1 MLIRLASTACA
12 AGIVT
17 VLVAAAPIM
26 PEKRQAAPTVGTLS
40 PKIGDTV
47 LQSTVVIQP
56 TNGPGLAPRAVRP
69 KQNSADIQLPE
80 DPISGRPQW
89 NGKLGVKFRDDLK
102 VRAERISGTTVR
114 DANGRP
120 IPEVTEIL
128 AGFGGSVR
136 QALRRTPEE
145 LRALEVRAEGISKMA
160 QADLAGIVY
169 VDVQPEKL
177 VDAARAL
184 NDLAIV
190 EWVEIERIVMPDGG
204 GTNQAQQDGCGAN
217 GPGDGTGITN
227 CYTPSPDSRCSTLG
241 GGQGCNDVAGC
252 TAPDGSLPACRY
264 GCNNTICCETI
275 GALLPGCTDG
285 EGAQGWDAV
294 CATYA
299 NIFCTSTVY
308 DASPP
313 IQGGAGSAV
322 SIPSTYKYDPC
333 FAMRGPV
340 NPVPSPD
347 VLVYGIVE
355 TPVPAPTVTSQL
367 LTYLTDATTGEFI
380 SGSLV
385 PVPYPTSSVSDEA
398 RPFTDVPQQA
408 LPDPSL
414 EGAYLAFSTG
424 CFLEHTFGGCNQV
437 SCCVYVCRTDP
448 SCCVIE
454 WDDSCVAIAQ
464 NSPEGLTLG
473 RPCTTQSLPTDVFPP
488 GGTTPL
494 LTAGQ
499 RENLDG
505 SLGNTR
511 GYQNYMFGD
520 AVLGPFD
527 TLPPTAPGS
536 APLRYPLAA
545 PTVNGGIPPGDLE
558 RRDPASSLGTL
569 AVINSGYRGGG
580 LDLQGYETLVA
591 QLGINP
597 AENGRGQNVEVAVI
611 EHSAFVNHEDLINV
625 VTPEPNQ
632 TQVLVI
638 SPPLDPNHGTAVL
651 GIIGA
656 ERNSIGITGIAD
668 GADLS
673 FYPIVSREE
682 GSRLEN
688 AYTNALIALQEGDVI
703 NMSIGSGGGNTVVA
717 SPLMF
722 DLVTTGTNAGI
733 TTVISA
739 GNDAVP
745 VITSPAGAGGD
756 SGAVI
761 VGACWPGF
769 QVGQLSTEV
778 SIPGPFPGNGYCR
791 LNFSNFTSNE
801 NNTGNVTLSGWGTGV
816 TSTGYGDLF
825 NGTNASDDPLQRDKL
840 RSYTAVFNGTSAA
853 APIIA
858 GWCARLQ
865 SFSIAWFGAP
875 LPPRVLRNAISTQE
889 NIFQQCGIDYDSPQM
904 PGYPE
909 DGEPNVGDI
918 DLQIEGA
925 IVAPIGGF
933 PRATNTVSWIVSN
946 TFGGTPVAYDI
957 ITGVYEGGSN
967 FSVRQLDGNALR
979 IGAER
984 RRAGSRGNG
993 YGSNLFYPL
1002 GGGTTDLQLQVSS
1015 LGSTENVTSIGLVS
1029 NSSVSWNLPVLE
1041 VVYFYNHRL
1050 NRWMAAGSASLSTV
1064 GGGGAFTIPGNIT
1077 DYILSNSTGGS
1088 TAYARVYT
1096 CGLTSSGYS
1105 VLHDLL
1111 GFAIGVDIFN
1121 PGGGIAP

>member
-1 MLIRLASTACA
+1 MLIRLAATACA

-17 VLVAAAPIM
+17 VLLAAAPII
-26 PEKRQAAPTVGTLS
+26 PDKQLATAATATVS
-40 PKIGDTV
+40 PKVDD
-47 LQSTVVIQP
+47 LSTQP
-56 TNGPGLAPRAVRP
+56 ATGGLAPRAVRP
-69 KQNSADIQLPE
+69 KQRSADIILPE

-89 NGKLGVKFRDDLK
+89 NGKLGVKFRDELK
-102 VRAERISGTTVR
+102 VRADRISSTTVR
-114 DANGRP
+114 GANGQP
-120 IPEVTEIL
+120 IPQVTEIL
-128 AGFGGSVR
+128 TGFGGTVR

-145 LRALEVRAEGISKMA
+145 LRALEMRAERISKKA

-184 NDLAIV
+184 NDLDIV
-190 EWVEIERIVMPDGG
+190 EWVEIERIIMPDGG
-204 GTNQAQQDGCGAN
+204 GTNRAEQDGCGAN

-227 CYTPSPDSRCSTLG
+227 CYTTSPNSRCSTLG
-241 GGQGCNDVAGC
+241 GGQGCNDVNAC

-264 GCNNTICCETI
+264 GCNNTNCCEI
-275 GALLPGCTDG
+275 VAGLIPGCNDG
-285 EGAQGWDAV
+285 EGTQGWDAV

-299 NIFCTSTVY
+299 NILCTSTVY
-308 DASPP
+308 DASPA
-313 IQGGAGSAV
+313 IQGGGGSAV

-333 FAMRGPV
+333 FAMRGPI

-347 VLVYGIVE
+347 VLVYGVVE

-367 LTYLTDATTGEFI
+367 LTYETDPTTGAFV

-385 PVPYPTSSVSDEA
+385 PVTYPTNSPGDEGE
-398 RPFTDVPQQA
+398 PITDVPQQA

-424 CFLEHTFGGCNQV
+424 CFVEHTFGGCNQV
-437 SCCVYVCRTDP
+437 SCCVYVCRSDP

-454 WDDSCVAIAQ
+454 WDLNCVAVAQ
-464 NSPEGLTLG
+464 NAPDGVLFRS
-473 RPCTTQSLPTDVFPP
+473 PCTSQSLPTDVFPP
-488 GGTTPL
+488 SGQTPL
-494 LTAGQ
+494 LTAGN
-499 RENLDG
+499 REGLDG
-505 SLGNTR
+505 SPGNAR
-511 GYQNYMFGD
+511 GYQNYTIGNP
-520 AVLGPFD
+520 VLGPFD
-527 TLPPTAPGS
+527 NLPPTAPGQPS
-536 APLRYPLAA
+536 LTYPVKA
-545 PTVNGGIPPGDLE
+545 PTDNAATFPGDAE
-558 RRDPASSLGTL
+558 RRDTQSNLGTL
-569 AVINSGYRGGG
+569 ATINSGYRGGG
-580 LDLQGYETLVA
+580 LDLQGYEVLLQ
-591 QLGINP
+591 QLNINP
-597 AENGRGQNVEVAVI
+597 AQEGRGQGVEVAVI
-611 EHSAFVNHEDLINV
+611 EHSAYVNHEDLVNV
-625 VTPEPNQ
+625 VVPEPNQ

-651 GIIGA
+651 GVIGA
-656 ERNSIGITGIAD
+656 ERNNIGVTGIAD

-682 GSRLEN
+682 GARLEN

-717 SPLMF
+717 SPIMF

-745 VITSPAGAGGD
+745 VITSPGGAGGD

-769 QVGQLSTEV
+769 QVGQLSTDV

-791 LNFSNFTSNE
+791 LNFSNFTSTD

-816 TSTGYGDLF
+816 TSCGYGDLF
-825 NGTNASDDPLQRDKL
+825 NGTNSSEDPLEVNRL
-840 RSYTAVFNGTSAA
+840 RSYTSVFNGTSSA

-875 LPPRVLRNAISTQE
+875 LPPQVLRTAISTQT
-889 NIFQQCGIDYDSPQM
+889 NINQQCGIDYDSDQM

-909 DGEPNVGDI
+909 DGDPNVGDI
-918 DLQIEGA
+918 DLQVNGA

-957 ITGVYEGGSN
+957 ICGTYEGGSN
-967 FSVRQLDGNALR
+967 FSLRQLDGNALR
-979 IGAER
+979 IGALR

-993 YGSNLFYPL
+993 FGPDLFYPL
-1002 GGGTTDLQLQVSS
+1002 GGGTTDLQLKVSS
-1015 LGSTENVTSIGLVS
+1015 LGSTENVTSIGLATS
-1029 NSSVSWNLPVLE
+1029 SSVSWNLPVLE

-1050 NRWMAAGSASLSTV
+1050 NRWMAAGSSSLSPV
-1064 GGGGAFTIPGNIT
+1064 GGGGAFTIPGSIS

-1088 TAYARVYT
+1088 QAYARVYT
-1096 CGLTSSGYS
+1096 CGLTNSGYS

-1111 GFAIGVDIFN
+1111 AFAIGVDIFN
-1121 PGGGIAP
+1121 PGGGTGP

>member
-1 MLIRLASTACA
+1 MLIRLAATACA

-17 VLVAAAPIM
+17 VLLAAAPII
-26 PEKRQAAPTVGTLS
+26 PDKQLATAATATVS
-40 PKIGDTV
+40 PKVDD
-47 LQSTVVIQP
+47 LSTQP
-56 TNGPGLAPRAVRP
+56 ATGGLAPRAVRP
-69 KQNSADIQLPE
+69 KQRSADIILPE

-89 NGKLGVKFRDDLK
+89 NGKLGVKFRDELK
-102 VRAERISGTTVR
+102 VRADRISSTTVR
-114 DANGRP
+114 GANGQP
-120 IPEVTEIL
+120 IPQVTEIL
-128 AGFGGSVR
+128 TGFGGTVR

-145 LRALEVRAEGISKMA
+145 LRALEMRAERISKMA

-184 NDLAIV
+184 NDLDIV
-190 EWVEIERIVMPDGG
+190 EWVEIERIMMPDGG

-227 CYTPSPDSRCSTLG
+227 CYTTSPDSRCSTLG
-241 GGQGCNDVAGC
+241 GGQGCNDVNAC

-264 GCNNTICCETI
+264 GCNNTNCCETVA
-275 GALLPGCTDG
+275 ALIPGCNDG
-285 EGAQGWDAV
+285 EGNQGWDAV

-299 NIFCTSTVY
+299 NILCTSTVY
-308 DASPP
+308 DASPA
-313 IQGGAGSAV
+313 IQGGGGSAV
-322 SIPSTYKYDPC
+322 SVPSTYKYDPC
-333 FAMRGPV
+333 FAMRGPI
-340 NPVPSPD
+340 NPAPSPD
-347 VLVYGIVE
+347 VLVYGVVE
-355 TPVPAPTVTSQL
+355 TPAPAPTVTSQL
-367 LTYLTDATTGEFI
+367 LTYATDPTTGAFI
-380 SGSLV
+380 TGSLV
-385 PVPYPTSSVSDEA
+385 PVVYPTLQASDEGRA
-398 RPFTDVPQQA
+398 AFDVAQQA

-424 CFLEHTFGGCNQV
+424 CFVEHTFGGCNQV
-437 SCCVYVCRTDP
+437 SCCVYVCRNDP

-454 WDDSCVAIAQ
+454 WDLNCVAQAQ
-464 NSPEGLTLG
+464 NAPAGTLLDS
-473 RPCTTQSLPTDVFPP
+473 PCTGQSLPTDVFPP
-488 GGTTPL
+488 GGQTPL
-494 LTAGQ
+494 LTAGN

-505 SLGNTR
+505 TPGNAR
-511 GYQNYMFGD
+511 GYQTYTVGD

-527 TLPPTAPGS
+527 TLPATKPGQP
-536 APLRYPLAA
+536 ALTYPVKA
-545 PTVNGGIPPGDLE
+545 PTVNATAFPGDAE
-558 RRDPASSLGTL
+558 RRDTQSNLGTL
-569 AVINSGYRGGG
+569 AAINSGYRGGG
-580 LDLQGYETLVA
+580 LDLQGYEVLLT
-591 QLGINP
+591 QLSLNP
-597 AENGRGQNVEVAVI
+597 AQQGRGQGVEVAVI
-611 EHSAFVNHEDLINV
+611 EHAAYVNHEDLINV
-625 VTPEPNQ
+625 VVPEPNQ
-632 TQVLVI
+632 TQVLVV

-651 GIIGA
+651 GVIGA
-656 ERNSIGITGIAD
+656 ERNNIGVTGIAD

-673 FYPIVSREE
+673 FYPIVSVEE
-682 GSRLEN
+682 GARLEN

-745 VITSPAGAGGD
+745 VITSPGGAGGD

-769 QVGQLSTEV
+769 QVGQLTTDV

-791 LNFSNFTSNE
+791 LNFSNFTSTD
-801 NNTGNVTLSGWGTGV
+801 NNTGDVTLSGWGTGV

-825 NGTNASDDPLQRDKL
+825 NGTNSSDDPLQRNRL
-840 RSYTAVFNGTSAA
+840 RSYTSVFNGTSSA
-853 APIIA
+853 APIIS

-875 LPPRVLRNAISTQE
+875 LPPQVLRAAISTDA
-889 NIFQQCGIDYDSPQM
+889 NIYRQCGIDYDSPQM

-909 DGEPNVGDI
+909 DGDPNVGDI
-918 DLQIEGA
+918 DLQVNGA

-957 ITGVYEGGSN
+957 ICGTYEGGSN
-967 FSVRQLDGNALR
+967 FSLRQLDGNALR
-979 IGAER
+979 IGAVR

-993 YGSNLFYPL
+993 YGSDLFYPL
-1002 GGGTTDLQLQVSS
+1002 GGGTTDLQLKVSS
-1015 LGSTENVTSIGLVS
+1015 LGSTENVTSIGLATS
-1029 NSSVSWNLPVLE
+1029 SSVSWNLPVLE

-1050 NRWMAAGSASLSTV
+1050 NRWMASGSSSLSPV
-1064 GGGGAFTIPGNIT
+1064 GGGGAFTIPGSIN

-1096 CGLTSSGYS
+1096 CGLTNSGYS

-1111 GFAIGVDIFN
+1111 GFAIAVDIFN
-1121 PGGGIAP
+1121 PGGGVAP

>member
-1 MLIRLASTACA
+1 MLIRLAATACA

-17 VLVAAAPIM
+17 VLLAAAPII
-26 PEKRQAAPTVGTLS
+26 PEKQLATAAAVPVSAKVDDLS
-40 PKIGDTV
+40 T
-47 LQSTVVIQP
+47 QP
-56 TNGPGLAPRAVRP
+56 ATGGLAPRAVRP
-69 KQNSADIQLPE
+69 KQRSVDIILPE

-89 NGKLGVKFRDDLK
+89 NGKLGVKFRDELK
-102 VRAERISGTTVR
+102 VRADRISSTTVR
-114 DANGRP
+114 GANGQP
-120 IPEVTEIL
+120 IPQVTEIL
-128 AGFGGSVR
+128 TGFGGTVR

-145 LRALEVRAEGISKMA
+145 LRALEMRAERISKMA

-184 NDLAIV
+184 NDLDIV
-190 EWVEIERIVMPDGG
+190 EWVEIERIMMPDGG

-227 CYTPSPDSRCSTLG
+227 CYTTSPDSRCSTLG
-241 GGQGCNDVAGC
+241 GGQGCNDVNAC

-264 GCNNTICCETI
+264 GCNNTNCCETVA
-275 GALLPGCTDG
+275 ALIPGCNDG
-285 EGAQGWDAV
+285 EGNQGWDAV

-299 NIFCTSTVY
+299 NILCTSTVY
-308 DASPP
+308 DASPA
-313 IQGGAGSAV
+313 IQGGGGSAV
-322 SIPSTYKYDPC
+322 SVPSTYKYDPC
-333 FAMRGPV
+333 FAMRGPI
-340 NPVPSPD
+340 NPAPSPD
-347 VLVYGIVE
+347 VLVYGVVE
-355 TPVPAPTVTSQL
+355 TPAPAPTVTSQL
-367 LTYLTDATTGEFI
+367 LTYATDPTTGAFI
-380 SGSLV
+380 TGSLV
-385 PVPYPTSSVSDEA
+385 PVVYPTLQASDEGRA
-398 RPFTDVPQQA
+398 AFDVAQQA

-424 CFLEHTFGGCNQV
+424 CFVEHTFGGCNQV
-437 SCCVYVCRTDP
+437 SCCVYVCRNDP

-454 WDDSCVAIAQ
+454 WDLNCVAQAQ
-464 NSPEGLTLG
+464 NAPAGTLLDS
-473 RPCTTQSLPTDVFPP
+473 PCTGQSLPTDVFPP
-488 GGTTPL
+488 GGQTPL
-494 LTAGQ
+494 LTAGN

-505 SLGNTR
+505 TPGNAR
-511 GYQNYMFGD
+511 GYQTYTVGD

-527 TLPPTAPGS
+527 TLPATKPGQP
-536 APLRYPLAA
+536 ALTYPVKA
-545 PTVNGGIPPGDLE
+545 PTVNATAFPGDAE
-558 RRDPASSLGTL
+558 RRDTQSNLGTL
-569 AVINSGYRGGG
+569 AAINSGYRGGG
-580 LDLQGYETLVA
+580 LDLQGYEVLLT
-591 QLGINP
+591 QLSLNP
-597 AENGRGQNVEVAVI
+597 AQQGRGQGVEVAVI
-611 EHSAFVNHEDLINV
+611 EHAAYVNHEDLINV
-625 VTPEPNQ
+625 VVPEPNQ
-632 TQVLVI
+632 TQVLVV

-651 GIIGA
+651 GVIGA
-656 ERNSIGITGIAD
+656 ERNNIGVTGIAD

-673 FYPIVSREE
+673 FYPIVSVEE
-682 GSRLEN
+682 GARLEN

-745 VITSPAGAGGD
+745 VITSPGGAGGD

-769 QVGQLSTEV
+769 QVGQLTTDV

-791 LNFSNFTSNE
+791 LNFSNFTSTD
-801 NNTGNVTLSGWGTGV
+801 NNTGDVTLSGWGTGV

-825 NGTNASDDPLQRDKL
+825 NGTNSSDDPLQRNRL
-840 RSYTAVFNGTSAA
+840 RSYTSVFNGTSSA
-853 APIIA
+853 APIIS

-875 LPPRVLRNAISTQE
+875 LPPQVLRAAISTDA
-889 NIFQQCGIDYDSPQM
+889 NIYRQCGIDYASPQM

-909 DGEPNVGDI
+909 DGDPNVGDI
-918 DLQIEGA
+918 DLQVNGA

-957 ITGVYEGGSN
+957 ICGTYEGGSN
-967 FSVRQLDGNALR
+967 FSLRQLDGNALR
-979 IGAER
+979 IGAVR

-993 YGSNLFYPL
+993 YGSDLFYPL
-1002 GGGTTDLQLQVSS
+1002 GGGTTDLQLKVSS
-1015 LGSTENVTSIGLVS
+1015 LGSTENVTSIGLATS
-1029 NSSVSWNLPVLE
+1029 SSVSWNLPVLE

-1050 NRWMAAGSASLSTV
+1050 NRWMASGSSSLSPV
-1064 GGGGAFTIPGNIT
+1064 GGGGAFTIPGSIN

-1096 CGLTSSGYS
+1096 CGLTNSGYS

-1111 GFAIGVDIFN
+1111 GFAIAVDIFN
-1121 PGGGIAP
+1121 PGGGVAP

>member
-1 MLIRLASTACA
+1 
-12 AGIVT
+12 
-17 VLVAAAPIM
+17 
-26 PEKRQAAPTVGTLS
+26 
-40 PKIGDTV
+40 
-47 LQSTVVIQP
+47 
-56 TNGPGLAPRAVRP
+56 LAPRAVRP
-69 KQNSADIQLPE
+69 KQRSVDIILPE

-89 NGKLGVKFRDDLK
+89 NGKLGVKFRDELK
-102 VRAERISGTTVR
+102 VRADRISSTTVR
-114 DANGRP
+114 GANGQP
-120 IPEVTEIL
+120 IPQVTEIL
-128 AGFGGSVR
+128 TGFGGTVR

-145 LRALEVRAEGISKMA
+145 LRALEMRAERISKKA

-184 NDLAIV
+184 NDLDIV
-190 EWVEIERIVMPDGG
+190 EWVEIERIIMPDGG
-204 GTNQAQQDGCGAN
+204 GTNRAEQDGCGAN

-227 CYTPSPDSRCSTLG
+227 CYTTSPNSRCSTLG
-241 GGQGCNDVAGC
+241 GGQGCNDVNAC

-264 GCNNTICCETI
+264 GCNNTNCCEI
-275 GALLPGCTDG
+275 VAGLIPGCNDG
-285 EGAQGWDAV
+285 EGTQGWDAV

-299 NIFCTSTVY
+299 NILCTSTVY
-308 DASPP
+308 DASPA
-313 IQGGAGSAV
+313 IQGGGGSAV

-333 FAMRGPV
+333 FAMRGPI

-347 VLVYGIVE
+347 VLVYGVVE

-367 LTYLTDATTGEFI
+367 LTYETDPTTGAFV

-385 PVPYPTSSVSDEA
+385 PVTYPTNSPGDEGE
-398 RPFTDVPQQA
+398 PITDVPQQA

-424 CFLEHTFGGCNQV
+424 CFVEHTFGGCNQV
-437 SCCVYVCRTDP
+437 SCCVYVCRSDP

-454 WDDSCVAIAQ
+454 WDLNCVAVAQ
-464 NSPEGLTLG
+464 NAPDGVLFRS
-473 RPCTTQSLPTDVFPP
+473 PCTSQSLPTDVFPP
-488 GGTTPL
+488 SGQTPL
-494 LTAGQ
+494 LTAGN
-499 RENLDG
+499 REGLDG
-505 SLGNTR
+505 SPGNAR
-511 GYQNYMFGD
+511 GYQNYTIGNP
-520 AVLGPFD
+520 VLGPFD
-527 TLPPTAPGS
+527 NLPPTAPGQPS
-536 APLRYPLAA
+536 LTYPVKA
-545 PTVNGGIPPGDLE
+545 PTDNAATFPGDAE
-558 RRDPASSLGTL
+558 RRDTQSNLGTL
-569 AVINSGYRGGG
+569 ATINSGYRGGG
-580 LDLQGYETLVA
+580 LDLQGYEVLLQ
-591 QLGINP
+591 QLNINP
-597 AENGRGQNVEVAVI
+597 AQEGRGQGVEVAVI
-611 EHSAFVNHEDLINV
+611 EHSAYVNHEDLVNV
-625 VTPEPNQ
+625 VVPEPNQ

-651 GIIGA
+651 GVIGA
-656 ERNSIGITGIAD
+656 ERNNIGVTGIAD

-682 GSRLEN
+682 GARLEN

-717 SPLMF
+717 SPIMF

-745 VITSPAGAGGD
+745 VITSPGGAGGD

-769 QVGQLSTEV
+769 QVGQLSTDV

-791 LNFSNFTSNE
+791 LNFSNFTSTD

-816 TSTGYGDLF
+816 TSCGYGDLF
-825 NGTNASDDPLQRDKL
+825 NGTNSSEDPLEVNRL
-840 RSYTAVFNGTSAA
+840 RSYTSVFNGTSSA

-875 LPPRVLRNAISTQE
+875 LPPQVLRTAISTQT
-889 NIFQQCGIDYDSPQM
+889 NINQQCGIDYDSDQM

-909 DGEPNVGDI
+909 DGDPNVGDI
-918 DLQIEGA
+918 DLQVNGA

-957 ITGVYEGGSN
+957 ICGTYEGGSN
-967 FSVRQLDGNALR
+967 FSLRQLDGNALR
-979 IGAER
+979 IGALR

-993 YGSNLFYPL
+993 FGPDLFYPL
-1002 GGGTTDLQLQVSS
+1002 GGGTTDLQLKVSS
-1015 LGSTENVTSIGLVS
+1015 LGSTENVTSIGLATS
-1029 NSSVSWNLPVLE
+1029 SSVSWNLPVLE

-1050 NRWMAAGSASLSTV
+1050 NRWMAAGSSSLSPV
-1064 GGGGAFTIPGNIT
+1064 GGGGAFTIPGSIS

-1088 TAYARVYT
+1088 QAYARVYT
-1096 CGLTSSGYS
+1096 CGLTNSGYS

-1121 PGGGIAP
+1121 PGGGTGP

>member
-1 MLIRLASTACA
+1 MLIRLAATACA

-17 VLVAAAPIM
+17 VLLAAAPII
-26 PEKRQAAPTVGTLS
+26 PEKQLATAAAVPVSAKVDDLS
-40 PKIGDTV
+40 T
-47 LQSTVVIQP
+47 QP
-56 TNGPGLAPRAVRP
+56 ATGGLAPRAVRP
-69 KQNSADIQLPE
+69 KQRSVDIILPE

-89 NGKLGVKFRDDLK
+89 NGKLGVKFRDELK
-102 VRAERISGTTVR
+102 VRADRISSTTVR
-114 DANGRP
+114 GANGQP
-120 IPEVTEIL
+120 IPQVTEIL
-128 AGFGGSVR
+128 TGFGGTVR

-145 LRALEVRAEGISKMA
+145 LRALEMRAERISKKA

-184 NDLAIV
+184 NDLDIV
-190 EWVEIERIVMPDGG
+190 EWVEIERIIMPDGG
-204 GTNQAQQDGCGAN
+204 GTNRAEQDGCGAN

-227 CYTPSPDSRCSTLG
+227 CYTTSPNSRCSTLG
-241 GGQGCNDVAGC
+241 GGQGCNDVNAC

-264 GCNNTICCETI
+264 GCNNTNCCEI
-275 GALLPGCTDG
+275 VAGLIPGCNNG
-285 EGAQGWDAV
+285 EGTQGWDAV

-299 NIFCTSTVY
+299 NILCTSTVY
-308 DASPP
+308 DASPA
-313 IQGGAGSAV
+313 IQGGGGSAV

-333 FAMRGPV
+333 FAMRGPI

-347 VLVYGIVE
+347 VLVYGVVE

-367 LTYLTDATTGEFI
+367 LTYETDPTTGAFV

-385 PVPYPTSSVSDEA
+385 PVTYPTNSPGDEGE
-398 RPFTDVPQQA
+398 PITDVPQQA

-424 CFLEHTFGGCNQV
+424 CFVEHTFGGCNQV
-437 SCCVYVCRTDP
+437 SCCVYVCRSDP

-454 WDDSCVAIAQ
+454 WDLNCVAVAQ
-464 NSPEGLTLG
+464 NAPDGVLFRS
-473 RPCTTQSLPTDVFPP
+473 PCTSQSLPTDVFPP
-488 GGTTPL
+488 SGQTPL
-494 LTAGQ
+494 LTAGN
-499 RENLDG
+499 REGLDG
-505 SLGNTR
+505 SPGNAR
-511 GYQNYMFGD
+511 GYQNYTVGNP
-520 AVLGPFD
+520 VLGPFD
-527 TLPPTAPGS
+527 NLPPTAPGQPS
-536 APLRYPLAA
+536 LTYPVKA
-545 PTVNGGIPPGDLE
+545 PTDNAATFPGDAE
-558 RRDPASSLGTL
+558 RRDTQSNLGTL
-569 AVINSGYRGGG
+569 ATINSGYRGGG
-580 LDLQGYETLVA
+580 LDLQGYEVLLQ
-591 QLGINP
+591 QLNINP
-597 AENGRGQNVEVAVI
+597 AQEGRGQGVEVAVI
-611 EHSAFVNHEDLINV
+611 EHSAYVNHEDLVNV
-625 VTPEPNQ
+625 VVPEPNQ

-651 GIIGA
+651 GVIGA
-656 ERNSIGITGIAD
+656 ERNNIGVTGIAD

-682 GSRLEN
+682 GARLEN

-717 SPLMF
+717 SPIMF

-745 VITSPAGAGGD
+745 VITSPGGAGGD

-769 QVGQLSTEV
+769 QVGQLSTDV

-791 LNFSNFTSNE
+791 LNFSNFTSTD

-816 TSTGYGDLF
+816 TSCGYGDLF
-825 NGTNASDDPLQRDKL
+825 NGTNSSEDPLEVNRL
-840 RSYTAVFNGTSAA
+840 RSYTSVFNGTSSA

-875 LPPRVLRNAISTQE
+875 LPPQVLRTAISTQT
-889 NIFQQCGIDYDSPQM
+889 NINQQCGIDYDSDQM

-909 DGEPNVGDI
+909 DGDPSVGDI
-918 DLQIEGA
+918 DLQVNGA

-933 PRATNTVSWIVSN
+933 PRATNTVSWIISN

-957 ITGVYEGGSN
+957 ICGTYEGGSN
-967 FSVRQLDGNALR
+967 FSLRQLDGNALR
-979 IGAER
+979 IGALR

-993 YGSNLFYPL
+993 FGPDLFYPL
-1002 GGGTTDLQLQVSS
+1002 GGGTTDLQLKVSS
-1015 LGSTENVTSIGLVS
+1015 LGSTENVTSIGLATS
-1029 NSSVSWNLPVLE
+1029 SSVSWNLPVLE

-1050 NRWMAAGSASLSTV
+1050 NRWMAAGSSSLSPV
-1064 GGGGAFTIPGNIT
+1064 GGGGAFTIPGSIS

-1088 TAYARVYT
+1088 QAYARVYT
-1096 CGLTSSGYS
+1096 CGLTNSGYS
-1105 VLHDLL
+1105 VLHDFLA
-1111 GFAIGVDIFN
+1111 FAIGVDIFN
-1121 PGGGIAP
+1121 PGGGVAP

>member
-1 MLIRLASTACA
+1 MLIRLAATACA

-17 VLVAAAPIM
+17 VLLAAAPII
-26 PEKRQAAPTVGTLS
+26 PDKQLATAATATVS
-40 PKIGDTV
+40 PKVDD
-47 LQSTVVIQP
+47 LSTQP
-56 TNGPGLAPRAVRP
+56 ATGGLAPRAVRP
-69 KQNSADIQLPE
+69 KQRSADIILPE

-89 NGKLGVKFRDDLK
+89 NGKLGVKFRDELK
-102 VRAERISGTTVR
+102 VRADRISSTTVR
-114 DANGRP
+114 GANGQP
-120 IPEVTEIL
+120 IPQVTEIL
-128 AGFGGSVR
+128 TGFGGTVR

-145 LRALEVRAEGISKMA
+145 LRALEMRAERISKMA

-184 NDLAIV
+184 NDLDIV
-190 EWVEIERIVMPDGG
+190 EWVEIERIMMPDGG

-227 CYTPSPDSRCSTLG
+227 CYTTSPDSRCSTLG
-241 GGQGCNDVAGC
+241 GGQGCNDVNAC

-264 GCNNTICCETI
+264 GCNNTNCCETVA
-275 GALLPGCTDG
+275 ALIPGCNDG
-285 EGAQGWDAV
+285 EGNQGWDAV

-299 NIFCTSTVY
+299 NILCTSTVY
-308 DASPP
+308 DASPA
-313 IQGGAGSAV
+313 IQGGGGSAV
-322 SIPSTYKYDPC
+322 SVPSTYKYDPC
-333 FAMRGPV
+333 FAMRGPI
-340 NPVPSPD
+340 NPAPSPD
-347 VLVYGIVE
+347 VLVYGVVE
-355 TPVPAPTVTSQL
+355 TPAPAPTVTSQL
-367 LTYLTDATTGEFI
+367 LTYATDPTTGAFI
-380 SGSLV
+380 TGSLV
-385 PVPYPTSSVSDEA
+385 PVVYPTLQASDEGRA
-398 RPFTDVPQQA
+398 AFDVAQQA

-424 CFLEHTFGGCNQV
+424 CFVEHTFGGCNQV
-437 SCCVYVCRTDP
+437 SCCVYVCRNDP

-454 WDDSCVAIAQ
+454 WDLNCVAQAQ
-464 NSPEGLTLG
+464 NAPAGTLLDS
-473 RPCTTQSLPTDVFPP
+473 PCTGQSLPTDVFPP
-488 GGTTPL
+488 GGQTPL
-494 LTAGQ
+494 LTAGN

-505 SLGNTR
+505 TPGNAR
-511 GYQNYMFGD
+511 GYQTYTVGD

-527 TLPPTAPGS
+527 TLPATKPGQP
-536 APLRYPLAA
+536 ALTYPVKA
-545 PTVNGGIPPGDLE
+545 PTVNATAFPGDAE
-558 RRDPASSLGTL
+558 RQDTQSNLGTL
-569 AVINSGYRGGG
+569 AAINSGYRGGG
-580 LDLQGYETLVA
+580 LDLQGYEVLLT
-591 QLGINP
+591 QLSLNP
-597 AENGRGQNVEVAVI
+597 AQQGRGQGVEVAVI
-611 EHSAFVNHEDLINV
+611 EHAAYVNHEDLINV
-625 VTPEPNQ
+625 VVPEPNQ
-632 TQVLVI
+632 TQVLVV

-651 GIIGA
+651 GVIGA
-656 ERNSIGITGIAD
+656 ERNNIGVTGIAD

-673 FYPIVSREE
+673 FYPIVSVEE
-682 GSRLEN
+682 GARLEN

-745 VITSPAGAGGD
+745 VITSPGGAGGD

-769 QVGQLSTEV
+769 QVGQLTTDV

-791 LNFSNFTSNE
+791 LNFSNFTSTD
-801 NNTGNVTLSGWGTGV
+801 NNTGDVTLSGWGTGV

-825 NGTNASDDPLQRDKL
+825 NGTNSSDDPLQRNRL
-840 RSYTAVFNGTSAA
+840 RSYTSVFNGTSSA
-853 APIIA
+853 APIIS

-875 LPPRVLRNAISTQE
+875 LPPQVLRAAISTDA
-889 NIFQQCGIDYDSPQM
+889 NIYRQCGIDYASPQM

-909 DGEPNVGDI
+909 DGDPNVGDI
-918 DLQIEGA
+918 DLQVNGA

-957 ITGVYEGGSN
+957 ICGTYEGGSN
-967 FSVRQLDGNALR
+967 FSLRQLDGNALR
-979 IGAER
+979 IGAVR

-993 YGSNLFYPL
+993 YGSDLFYPL
-1002 GGGTTDLQLQVSS
+1002 GGGTTDLQLKVSS
-1015 LGSTENVTSIGLVS
+1015 LGSTENVTSIGLATS
-1029 NSSVSWNLPVLE
+1029 SSVSWNLPVLE

-1050 NRWMAAGSASLSTV
+1050 NRWMASGSSSLSPV
-1064 GGGGAFTIPGNIT
+1064 GGGGAFTIPGSIN

-1096 CGLTSSGYS
+1096 CGLTNSGYS

-1111 GFAIGVDIFN
+1111 GFAIAVDIFN
-1121 PGGGIAP
+1121 PGGGVAP

>member
-1 MLIRLASTACA
+1 MLIRLAATACA

-17 VLVAAAPIM
+17 VLLAAAPII
-26 PEKRQAAPTVGTLS
+26 PEKQLATAPLS
-40 PKIGDTV
+40 AKVDDAIT
-47 LQSTVVIQP
+47 QP
-56 TNGPGLAPRAVRP
+56 ATGGLAPRAVRP
-69 KQNSADIQLPE
+69 KQRSADIVLPE

-89 NGKLGVKFRDDLK
+89 NGKLGVKFRDALK
-102 VRAERISGTTVR
+102 VRADRISSTTVR
-114 DANGRP
+114 GADGTP

-128 AGFGGSVR
+128 AGFGGTVR

-145 LRALEVRAEGISKMA
+145 LRALEMRAERISKMA

-184 NDLAIV
+184 NDLDIV
-190 EWVEIERIVMPDGG
+190 EWVEIERIMMPDGG
-204 GTNQAQQDGCGAN
+204 GTNQAEQDGCGAN

-227 CYTPSPDSRCSTLG
+227 CYTTSPDSRCSTLG
-241 GGQGCNDVAGC
+241 GGQGCNDVNAC

-264 GCNNTICCETI
+264 GCNNTNCCETVA
-275 GALLPGCTDG
+275 ALIPGCNDG
-285 EGAQGWDAV
+285 EGTQGWDAV

-299 NIFCTSTVY
+299 NILCTSTVY
-308 DASPP
+308 DASPA
-313 IQGGAGSAV
+313 IQGGGGSAV

-340 NPVPSPD
+340 DPAAGPD

-355 TPVPAPTVTSQL
+355 TPVGALTVTSQL
-367 LTYLTDATTGEFI
+367 LTYATDPNTGAFV

-385 PVPYPTSSVSDEA
+385 PVAYPTDSPSNEGE
-398 RPFTDVPQQA
+398 PITDVPQQA

-424 CFLEHTFGGCNQV
+424 CFVEHTFGGCNQV
-437 SCCVYVCRTDP
+437 SCCVYVCRSDP

-454 WDDSCVAIAQ
+454 WDLNCVAVAQ
-464 NSPEGLTLG
+464 NAPDGILFKS
-473 RPCTTQSLPTDVFPP
+473 PCTSQSLPTDVFPP
-488 GGTTPL
+488 GGQTPL
-494 LTAGQ
+494 LTAGN

-505 SLGNTR
+505 SPGNAR
-511 GYQNYMFGD
+511 GYQTYTVGR

-527 TLPPTAPGS
+527 RLPATLPPALT
-536 APLRYPLAA
+536 YPLKA
-545 PTVNGGIPPGDLE
+545 PTDNAATFPGDAE
-558 RRDPASSLGTL
+558 RRDTSSNLGTL
-569 AVINSGYRGGG
+569 AAINSGYRGGG
-580 LDLQGYETLVA
+580 LDLQGYEALLA
-591 QLGINP
+591 QLNINP
-597 AENGRGQNVEVAVI
+597 AQEGRGQGVEVAVI
-611 EHSAFVNHEDLINV
+611 EHSAYVNHEDLINV
-625 VTPEPNQ
+625 VVPEPNQ
-632 TQVLVI
+632 TQVLVV

-651 GIIGA
+651 GVIGA
-656 ERNSIGITGIAD
+656 ERNNIGVTGIAD

-682 GSRLEN
+682 GARLEN

-717 SPLMF
+717 SPIMF

-745 VITSPAGAGGD
+745 VITSPGGAGGD

-769 QVGQLSTEV
+769 QVGQLSTDV
-778 SIPGPFPGNGYCR
+778 SIPGPFPGNNYCR
-791 LNFSNFTSNE
+791 LNFSNFTSE
-801 NNTGNVTLSGWGTGV
+801 DNNTGDVTLSGWGTGV
-816 TSTGYGDLF
+816 TSCGYGDLF
-825 NGTNASDDPLQRDKL
+825 NGTNTSEDPLEVNRL
-840 RSYTAVFNGTSAA
+840 RSYTSVFNGTSSA

-875 LPPRVLRNAISTQE
+875 LPPQVLRAAISTDT
-889 NIFQQCGIDYDSPQM
+889 NVFQQCGIDYDSPQM

-909 DGEPNVGDI
+909 DGDPSVGDI
-918 DLQIEGA
+918 DIQINGA

-946 TFGGTPVAYDI
+946 TFGGTPVSYDI
-957 ITGVYEGGSN
+957 ICGTYEGGSN
-967 FSVRQLDGNALR
+967 FSLRQLDGNALR
-979 IGAER
+979 IGALR

-993 YGSNLFYPL
+993 FGPDLFYPL

-1015 LGSTENVTSIGLVS
+1015 LGSTENVTSIGLATS
-1029 NSSVSWNLPVLE
+1029 SSVSWNLPVLE

-1050 NRWMAAGSASLSTV
+1050 NRWMAAGSSSLSPV
-1064 GGGGAFTIPGNIT
+1064 GGGGAFTIPGNID
-1077 DYILSNSTGGS
+1077 DYILANSTGGS

-1111 GFAIGVDIFN
+1111 GFAIAVDIFN
-1121 PGGGIAP
+1121 PGGGVAP

>member
-1 MLIRLASTACA
+1 MLIRLAATACA

-17 VLVAAAPIM
+17 VLLAAAPII
-26 PEKRQAAPTVGTLS
+26 PEKQLATAAAVPVSAKVDDLS
-40 PKIGDTV
+40 T
-47 LQSTVVIQP
+47 QP
-56 TNGPGLAPRAVRP
+56 ATGGLAPRAVRP
-69 KQNSADIQLPE
+69 KQRSVDIILPE

-89 NGKLGVKFRDDLK
+89 NGKLGVKFRDELK
-102 VRAERISGTTVR
+102 VRADRISSTTVR
-114 DANGRP
+114 GANGQP
-120 IPEVTEIL
+120 IPQVTEIL
-128 AGFGGSVR
+128 TGFGGTVR

-145 LRALEVRAEGISKMA
+145 LRALEMRAERISKKA

-184 NDLAIV
+184 NDLDIV
-190 EWVEIERIVMPDGG
+190 EWVEIERIIMPDGG
-204 GTNQAQQDGCGAN
+204 GTNRAEQDGCGAN

-227 CYTPSPDSRCSTLG
+227 CYTTSPNSRCSTLG
-241 GGQGCNDVAGC
+241 GGQGCNDVNAC

-264 GCNNTICCETI
+264 GCNNTNCCEI
-275 GALLPGCTDG
+275 VAGLIPGCNDG
-285 EGAQGWDAV
+285 EGTQGWDAV

-299 NIFCTSTVY
+299 NILCTSTVY
-308 DASPP
+308 DASPA
-313 IQGGAGSAV
+313 IQGGGGSAV

-333 FAMRGPV
+333 FAMRGPI
-340 NPVPSPD
+340 NPLPSPD
-347 VLVYGIVE
+347 VLVYGVVE
-355 TPVPAPTVTSQL
+355 TPAPAPTVTSQL
-367 LTYLTDATTGEFI
+367 LTYETDPTTGAFV

-385 PVPYPTSSVSDEA
+385 PVTYPTNSPGDEGE
-398 RPFTDVPQQA
+398 PITDVPQQA

-424 CFLEHTFGGCNQV
+424 CFVEHTFGGCNQV
-437 SCCVYVCRTDP
+437 SCCVYVCRSDP

-454 WDDSCVAIAQ
+454 WDLNCVAVAQ
-464 NSPEGLTLG
+464 NAPDGVLFRS
-473 RPCTTQSLPTDVFPP
+473 PCTSQSLPTDVFPP
-488 GGTTPL
+488 SGQTPL
-494 LTAGQ
+494 LTAGN
-499 RENLDG
+499 REGLDG
-505 SLGNTR
+505 SPGNAR
-511 GYQNYMFGD
+511 GYQNYTVGNP
-520 AVLGPFD
+520 VLGPFD
-527 TLPPTAPGS
+527 NLPPTAPGQPS
-536 APLRYPLAA
+536 LTYPVKA
-545 PTVNGGIPPGDLE
+545 PTDNAATFPGDAE
-558 RRDPASSLGTL
+558 RRDTQSNLGTL
-569 AVINSGYRGGG
+569 ATINSGYRGGG
-580 LDLQGYETLVA
+580 LDLQGYEVLLQ
-591 QLGINP
+591 QLNINP
-597 AENGRGQNVEVAVI
+597 AQEGRGQGVEVAVI
-611 EHSAFVNHEDLINV
+611 EHSAYVNHEDLVNV
-625 VTPEPNQ
+625 VVPEPNQ

-651 GIIGA
+651 GVIGA
-656 ERNSIGITGIAD
+656 ERNNIGVTGIAD

-682 GSRLEN
+682 GARLEN

-717 SPLMF
+717 SPIMF

-745 VITSPAGAGGD
+745 VITSPGGAGGD

-769 QVGQLSTEV
+769 QVGQLSTDV

-791 LNFSNFTSNE
+791 LNFSNFTSTD

-816 TSTGYGDLF
+816 TSCGYGDLF
-825 NGTNASDDPLQRDKL
+825 NGTNSSEDPLEVNRL
-840 RSYTAVFNGTSAA
+840 RSYTSVFNGTSSA

-875 LPPRVLRNAISTQE
+875 LPPQVLRTAISTQT
-889 NIFQQCGIDYDSPQM
+889 NINQQCGIDYDSDQM

-909 DGEPNVGDI
+909 DGDPSVGDI
-918 DLQIEGA
+918 DLQVNGA

-933 PRATNTVSWIVSN
+933 PRATNTVSWIISN

-957 ITGVYEGGSN
+957 ICGTYEGGSN
-967 FSVRQLDGNALR
+967 FSLRQLDGNALR
-979 IGAER
+979 IGALR

-993 YGSNLFYPL
+993 FGPDLFYPL
-1002 GGGTTDLQLQVSS
+1002 GGGTTDLQLKVSS
-1015 LGSTENVTSIGLVS
+1015 LGSTENVTSIGLATS
-1029 NSSVSWNLPVLE
+1029 SSVSWNLPVLE

-1050 NRWMAAGSASLSTV
+1050 NRWMAAGSSSLSPV
-1064 GGGGAFTIPGNIT
+1064 GGGGAFTIPGSIS

-1088 TAYARVYT
+1088 QAYARVYT
-1096 CGLTSSGYS
+1096 CGLTNSGYS

-1111 GFAIGVDIFN
+1111 AFAIGVDIFN
-1121 PGGGIAP
+1121 PGGGTGP

>member
-17 VLVAAAPIM
+17 VLLAAAPII
-26 PEKRQAAPTVGTLS
+26 PDKQLGTAAAAPVSAKVDDLS
-40 PKIGDTV
+40 TQP
-47 LQSTVVIQP
+47 ST
-56 TNGPGLAPRAVRP
+56 GLAPRAVRP
-69 KQNSADIQLPE
+69 KQRSADIILPE

-89 NGKLGVKFRDDLK
+89 NGKLGVKFRDELK
-102 VRAERISGTTVR
+102 VRADRISSTTVR
-114 DANGRP
+114 GANGDP

-128 AGFGGSVR
+128 KGFGGTVR

-145 LRALEVRAEGISKMA
+145 LRAFEMRAERISKMA

-177 VDAARAL
+177 VEAARTFNNL
-184 NDLAIV
+184 DIV
-190 EWVEIERIVMPDGG
+190 EWVEIERIMIPDGG
-204 GTNQAQQDGCGAN
+204 GTNRAQQDGCGAN

-227 CYTPSPDSRCSTLG
+227 CYTTSPNSRCSTLG
-241 GGQGCNDVAGC
+241 GGQGCNDTGAC

-264 GCNNTICCETI
+264 GCNNTVCCESVK
-275 GALLPGCTDG
+275 ALVPGCDNVDG
-285 EGAQGWDAV
+285 NQGWDAV

-308 DASPP
+308 DSSPA
-313 IQGGAGSAV
+313 IQGGGGSAV

-340 NPVPSPD
+340 SPPPAPAPSK

-355 TPVPAPTVTSQL
+355 TIAPASTLTSQL
-367 LTYLTDATTGEFI
+367 LAYNTDSTTGAFI

-385 PVPYPTSSVSDEA
+385 PVIYPNAAVSDEGI
-398 RPFTDVPQQA
+398 PSTDVPQQA
-408 LPDPSL
+408 RPDPSL
-414 EGAYLAFSTG
+414 EGAYLAFSSG
-424 CFLEHTFGGCNQV
+424 CFVEHTFGGCNQV
-437 SCCVYVCRTDP
+437 SCCVFVCRRDP

-454 WDDSCVAIAQ
+454 WDLNCVAVAE
-464 NSPEGLTLG
+464 NSPAGTVLG

-488 GGTTPL
+488 GGATPL
-494 LTAGQ
+494 LTAGR
-499 RENLDG
+499 RENVDG
-505 SLGNTR
+505 TSGNAR
-511 GYQNYMFGD
+511 GYQDYTIGEP
-520 AVLGPFD
+520 VLGPFD
-527 TLPPTAPGS
+527 TLPATAPP
-536 APLRYPLAA
+536 ALTYPLKA
-545 PTVNGGIPPGDLE
+545 PTVSASTFPGDLE
-558 RRDPASSLGTL
+558 RRNTASNLGTL

-580 LDLQGYETLVA
+580 LDLPAYEVLLTE
-591 QLGINP
+591 LGINP
-597 AENGRGQNVEVAVI
+597 AQNGRGQGVEVAVI
-611 EHSAFVNHEDLINV
+611 EHAAYVNHEDLINV
-625 VTPEPNQ
+625 VFPEPNQ

-682 GSRLEN
+682 GSRIEN
-688 AYTNALIALQEGDVI
+688 AYTNAIIALDEGDII

-717 SPLMF
+717 SPMMF
-722 DLVTTGTNAGI
+722 DLVTTATNAGI

-745 VITSPAGAGGD
+745 VITSPGGAGGD

-769 QVGQLSTEV
+769 QVGQLTTDV

-791 LNFSNFTSNE
+791 LNFSNFTSTE
-801 NNTGNVTLSGWGTGV
+801 NNTGNVNLSGWGTGV

-825 NGTNASDDPLQRDKL
+825 RGTNASNDPLQINRL
-840 RSYTAVFNGTSAA
+840 RSYTSVFNGTSAA
-853 APIIA
+853 APIIS
-858 GWCARLQ
+858 GWCARVQ

-875 LPPRVLRNAISTQE
+875 LPPRVLRNAISTQS
-889 NIFQQCGIDYDSPQM
+889 NIHQQCGIDYASPQM

-909 DGEPNVGDI
+909 SGSPNVGDI
-918 DLQIEGA
+918 DLQVNGA

-933 PRATNTVSWIVSN
+933 PRATNTVSWVVAN
-946 TFGGTPVAYDI
+946 TFGGTPVLYNI
-957 ITGVYEGGSN
+957 ICGTYEGGSS
-967 FSVRQLDGNALR
+967 FSLRQLDGNPLR
-979 IGAER
+979 IGALR
-984 RRAGSRGNG
+984 RRAGSKGAG
-993 YGSNLFYPL
+993 YGPALFYPL
-1002 GGGTTDLQLQVSS
+1002 GGGTTDLQLKVSS
-1015 LGSTENVTSIGLVS
+1015 LSSTQNVTSIGLAS
-1029 NSSVSWNLPVLE
+1029 NSSVSYNLPVIE
-1041 VVYFYNHRL
+1041 VVYFYNHRMR
-1050 NRWMAAGSASLSTV
+1050 RWMASGSASLSPA
-1064 GGGGAFTIPGNIT
+1064 GGGGAFTIPGSVN

-1096 CGLTSSGYS
+1096 CGLTNSGYS

-1111 GFAIGVDIFN
+1111 AFAIAVDIFN
-1121 PGGGIAP
+1121 PGGAP